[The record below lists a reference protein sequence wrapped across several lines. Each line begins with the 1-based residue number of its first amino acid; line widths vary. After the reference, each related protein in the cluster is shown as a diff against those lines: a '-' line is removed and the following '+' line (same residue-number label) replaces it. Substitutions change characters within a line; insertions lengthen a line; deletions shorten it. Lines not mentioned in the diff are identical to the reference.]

1 MLLVGLG
8 LSSGWI
14 HKNLSPL
21 YLGFQAPSWG
31 NTGAVP
37 APIPLGRA
45 LTFVFRVKRVKAFKN
60 NTAKW
65 NFPTDPRS
73 KRGASGLAGLSAIAV
88 NKENIFLP
96 FLGSWELWAPAPPA
110 GLGLLV
116 LSEGC

>member
-1 MLLVGLG
+1 MKTLC
-8 LSSGWI
+8 
-14 HKNLSPL
+14 HCT
-21 YLGFQAPSWG
+21 LGFQAPSWG
-31 NTGAVP
+31 DAGAVP
-37 APIPLGRA
+37 APIPLCRA
-45 LTFVFRVKRVKAFKN
+45 LTLVFRVKRAKAFKN

-73 KRGASGLAGLSAIAV
+73 KHGAPGPAGLSAIAV

-96 FLGSWELWAPAPPA
+96 FLGSRELWAPAPPA